1 MPQLSRYCTPQRSCG
16 KTCAYILTGATAMA
30 IVILAIGEA
39 IHLAKGNAPTF
50 VLNKK

>member
-1 MPQLSRYCTPQRSCG
+1 MPELPRNSPSQRSCG